1 MAEPDEPQSDDTAP
15 LSAEEIKGALSRAQC
30 VCGHLLQEH
39 GPAWCHALACDC
51 RTYRTAES
59 AS

>member
-1 MAEPDEPQSDDTAP
+1 MADRSLKREEQP
-15 LSAEEIKGALSRAQC
+15 LTEEEIKGALQRAVC

-39 GPAWCHALACDC
+39 GAAWCRALACEC
-51 RTYRTAES
+51 RTYRAAEG